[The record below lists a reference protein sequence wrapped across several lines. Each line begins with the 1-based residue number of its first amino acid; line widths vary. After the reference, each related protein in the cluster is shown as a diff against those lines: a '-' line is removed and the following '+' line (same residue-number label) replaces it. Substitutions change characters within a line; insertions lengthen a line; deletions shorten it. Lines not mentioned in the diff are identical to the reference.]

1 MTGAGEARPEAPRR
15 CGFVAVI
22 GAPNAGK
29 STLTNRLVGA
39 KVSIVTAR
47 AQTTRCRVMGVA
59 AAGESQ
65 LVYVDTPG
73 VFEPRRRL
81 DRAMVAAAW
90 SAAAAADVVM
100 PVIDARTGFDAAARR
115 VLAGFQPGRRG
126 AALVLNK
133 IDLVA
138 RGVLLPLARAAAAAR
153 RFDAVFMVSALS
165 GDGVDDV
172 AAYLAGVAPE
182 GPWMFPEDHISD
194 MNERLFAAEV
204 TREKLFERLHRE
216 LPYALAVET
225 EGWEPFE
232 DGSLRIAQ
240 TVFVER
246 DSQKGIVLGRGGA
259 LVRAAREAAM
269 EEMAALFGRRIHLV
283 LFVKVRRRW
292 SEDPERY
299 RSMGLDYGA

>member
-1 MTGAGEARPEAPRR
+1 
-15 CGFVAVI
+15 
-22 GAPNAGK
+22 
-29 STLTNRLVGA
+29 
-39 KVSIVTAR
+39 
-47 AQTTRCRVMGVA
+47 
-59 AAGESQ
+59 
-65 LVYVDTPG
+65 
-73 VFEPRRRL
+73 
-81 DRAMVAAAW
+81 
-90 SAAAAADVVM
+90 
-100 PVIDARTGFDAAARR
+100 
-115 VLAGFQPGRRG
+115 
-126 AALVLNK
+126 
-133 IDLVA
+133 
-138 RGVLLPLARAAAAAR
+138 
-153 RFDAVFMVSALS
+153 
-165 GDGVDDV
+165 
-172 AAYLAGVAPE
+172 
-182 GPWMFPEDHISD
+182 MFPEDQLSD
-194 MNERLFAAEV
+194 MNERLFAAEI

-299 RSMGLDYGA
+299 RSLGLDYGA